1 MTVTLPPRLSRLLD
15 LGVPVAMSAFDAKH
29 IRLCNLTSVISGA
42 MALIFFFWEIPLVT
56 DWGKTTSKEAW
67 IILLRGLSVIPFLIP
82 LWLNKRGRYGGA
94 RFCFLAAG
102 CLLIL
107 EMGWIFG
114 GLAPSHLFLIVGSF
128 VLPSLF
134 PANQKRQLRIAVAV
148 VVLTFFAFL
157 GIQKLHAPII
167 LVTRPDVLV
176 AMESAV
182 SIGAL
187 ALALLAGKAVRDTT
201 RRAEEMAIFQKGRAD
216 RLLLNILPPSVAAR
230 LMDDPSTIADGFQE
244 VSVLFADL
252 VDFTP
257 LSEVLSPHELVQLMD
272 RIFTQFDALVEVY
285 GLEKI
290 KTIGDAYMLAGGIP
304 SPDSMHARKVASV
317 ALDMQ
322 ETIASQTTPG
332 GVPLQIR
339 IGIASGPV
347 VAGVIGKK
355 KFLYDLWG
363 DTVNTASR
371 LESTCPPGRIQIS
384 EQLHAHLEGEF
395 ILEERGMTEIKGK
408 GMLRTW
414 FVNGKVSE

>member
-1 MTVTLPPRLSRLLD
+1 MTVTLPPRISRLLD
-15 LGVPVAMSAFDAKH
+15 LGVPVTMSAFDAKH
-29 IRLCNLTSVISGA
+29 IRLCNLTSVISGL
-42 MALIFFFWEIPLVT
+42 MALIFFFWEVPLIT
-56 DWGKTTSKEAW
+56 DWGKTNVKEAL
-67 IILLRGLSVIPFLIP
+67 IILCRGLSVIPFLLP
-82 LWLNKRGRYGGA
+82 LWLNHRGRYDWA
-94 RFCFLAAG
+94 RRCFVVAG
-102 CLLIL
+102 CILIL

-114 GLAPSHLFLIVGSF
+114 GLAPSHLFLIVGGF
-128 VLPSLF
+128 VLPSLY
-134 PANQKRQLRIAVAV
+134 PANQRKQLWVAVAV
-148 VVLTFFAFL
+148 VVLTFSLFL
-157 GIQKLHAPII
+157 VIQKLHAPLI
-167 LVTRPDVLV
+167 LVTRPNVLV
-176 AMESAV
+176 AMDSAV

-216 RLLLNILPPSVAAR
+216 RLLLNILPPSVATR

-257 LSEVLSPHELVQLMD
+257 LSEELSPHELVQLMD
-272 RIFTQFDALVEVY
+272 EIFTQFDALVEVY

-304 SPDSMHARKVASV
+304 SPDSLHARKVASV
-317 ALDMQ
+317 ALDML
-322 ETIASQTTPG
+322 ETIASHTTPG

-384 EQLHAHLEGEF
+384 EHLHAHLEGEF
-395 ILEERGMTEIKGK
+395 ILEERGLIEIKGK
-408 GMLRTW
+408 GMRRTW
-414 FVNGKVSE
+414 FLNGKSV